1 MRWRGRHSI
10 ADRWIIAGSGGGAP
24 ELGVEVVEGA
34 KSPKIEEVRATAG
47 DAVGV
52 SQCGR
57 CRGRGR
63 QVGGGVGIKGK
74 KGVVRKKSS
83 RREKPSGKK
92 AANAH

>member
-1 MRWRGRHSI
+1 VAGAPQHHRSVDYRRQWWRR
-10 ADRWIIAGSGGGAP
+10 P

-34 KSPKIEEVRATAG
+34 KSPKIEEVGATAG

-52 SQCGR
+52 SR
-57 CRGRGR
+57 CRRRRGRGR

-92 AANAH
+92 EANMH